1 MVSTA
6 SDEKVERM
14 LMQMQDDVSVHDSER
29 AAIYVATVRA
39 AMAVAR
45 DVRTDVTVK
54 HQEDK
59 RQRRDDH
66 RVDERRDGEGA
77 SPEEAEVDT
86 AKKVNDGEK
95 DDETAGSVASAGE
108 GAIISSNALVTES
121 VTLAKENR
129 GEGPDVLT
137 DVLDEDNIAQVRLA
151 RRRARKQ
158 AKRQMVK
165 RVPAQ
170 RREHARQTE
179 AEHLRTAQRQLA
191 ERRRVADEVVQE
203 MEQRRRQQPSNHVAR
218 NGDSARVSL
227 VQRRRTS
234 ERSDRVSHEAESVEY
249 IEADDGLPTAMMTV
263 AGNRRHI
270 KFDSCARFTVAG
282 KKRMQYGD
290 KIKCRA
296 PVDYVEGIGRFLL
309 DVIGE
314 WRFEMRSTLD
324 EILTVDACV
333 VAGCMDEFLLGVDF
347 MQKKGAVMDF
357 HKSELRYK
365 EAEKSVVIPFKT
377 YGGGGSARIAVVR
390 MASKGQIEGSIVT
403 PVEVAVPA
411 EDSEQGICIP
421 TK

>member
-14 LMQMQDDVSVHDSER
+14 LMQMQDDASVHDSER
-29 AAIYVATVRA
+29 AAIYVATVRP

-45 DVRTDVTVK
+45 NVRTDVTVK

-66 RVDERRDGEGA
+66 RVDEPRDGEGA

-86 AKKVNDGEK
+86 ANKVNDGEK

-108 GAIISSNALVTES
+108 GAIILSNALVTES

-137 DVLDEDNIAQVRLA
+137 DVLDEDNIAQ
-151 RRRARKQ
+151 
-158 AKRQMVK
+158 
-165 RVPAQ
+165 
-170 RREHARQTE
+170 TE
-179 AEHLRTAQRQLA
+179 AERLRTAQRQLA
-191 ERRRVADEVVQE
+191 ERRRVADEAVQE

-234 ERSDRVSHEAESVEY
+234 ERSDRMSHEAELVEY

-270 KFDSCARFTVAG
+270 KLDSCARFTVAG
-282 KKRMQYGD
+282 KKWMQYGD

-296 PVDYVEGIGRFLL
+296 PVDYVEGIGGFLL
-309 DVIGE
+309 DVLGE

-333 VAGCMDEFLLGVDF
+333 VAGYMDEFLLGVYF

-357 HKSELRYK
+357 HKSELRYR

-411 EDSEQGICIP
+411 EDSELGICIP